1 MKKTRLIKIILKRTG
16 ALKFLTTYIIIFAG
30 VSIGVW
36 IVEPNIKTPI
46 DSVWYCFSVA
56 TTIGFGD
63 ITAVTILGRAMSI
76 FLSICS
82 ILIINCHF
90 SYSHLFGG
98 FGIRSSCCHY
108 YFFVCRCNRL
118 IRSFLLHRHCCNG
131 STWKLGNASPA
142 FGDDIFLI
150 RLFRGDW
157 GNRSGIRLC
166 LCGS

>member
-82 ILIINCHF
+82 ILTIAVVPGLIT
-90 SYSHLFGG
+90 SYYIESTKLKEQESIAKFLDDLEHLPELSKEDLQSLSEKVKKF
-98 FGIRSSCCHY
+98 
-108 YFFVCRCNRL
+108 NR
-118 IRSFLLHRHCCNG
+118 
-131 STWKLGNASPA
+131 K
-142 FGDDIFLI
+142 
-150 RLFRGDW
+150 
-157 GNRSGIRLC
+157 
-166 LCGS
+166 

>member
-82 ILIINCHF
+82 ILIIAVVPGIIT
-90 SYSHLFGG
+90 SYYIESTKIKENESVAKFLDDLEHLPELSKEDLQSLSKKVKKF
-98 FGIRSSCCHY
+98 
-108 YFFVCRCNRL
+108 NR
-118 IRSFLLHRHCCNG
+118 
-131 STWKLGNASPA
+131 K
-142 FGDDIFLI
+142 
-150 RLFRGDW
+150 
-157 GNRSGIRLC
+157 
-166 LCGS
+166 

>member
-63 ITAVTILGRAMSI
+63 ITAITILGRAMSI

-82 ILIINCHF
+82 ILIIAVVPGIIT
-90 SYSHLFGG
+90 SYYIESTKLKEQESIAKFLDDLEHLPELSKEDLQSLSKKVKKF
-98 FGIRSSCCHY
+98 
-108 YFFVCRCNRL
+108 NR
-118 IRSFLLHRHCCNG
+118 
-131 STWKLGNASPA
+131 K
-142 FGDDIFLI
+142 
-150 RLFRGDW
+150 
-157 GNRSGIRLC
+157 
-166 LCGS
+166 

>member
-1 MKKTRLIKIILKRTG
+1 MKKTRLIKIIFKRTG

-46 DSVWYCFSVA
+46 DSVWYCFSVG

-82 ILIINCHF
+82 ILIIAVVPGIIT
-90 SYSHLFGG
+90 SYYIESTKLKEKESIAKFLDDLEHLPELSKEDLQSLSEKVKKF
-98 FGIRSSCCHY
+98 
-108 YFFVCRCNRL
+108 NR
-118 IRSFLLHRHCCNG
+118 
-131 STWKLGNASPA
+131 K
-142 FGDDIFLI
+142 
-150 RLFRGDW
+150 
-157 GNRSGIRLC
+157 
-166 LCGS
+166 

>member
-36 IVEPNIKTPI
+36 IVEPNIKTLI

-63 ITAVTILGRAMSI
+63 ITAVTILGRSMSI

-82 ILIINCHF
+82 ILIIAVVPGIIT
-90 SYSHLFGG
+90 SYYIESTKLKEQESIAKFLDDLEHLPELSKEDLQSLSEKVKKF
-98 FGIRSSCCHY
+98 
-108 YFFVCRCNRL
+108 NR
-118 IRSFLLHRHCCNG
+118 
-131 STWKLGNASPA
+131 K
-142 FGDDIFLI
+142 
-150 RLFRGDW
+150 
-157 GNRSGIRLC
+157 
-166 LCGS
+166 

>member
-76 FLSICS
+76 FLSICP
-82 ILIINCHF
+82 ILIIAVVPGIIT
-90 SYSHLFGG
+90 SYYIESTKIKENESIAKFLDDLEHLPELSKEDLQSLSKKVKKF
-98 FGIRSSCCHY
+98 
-108 YFFVCRCNRL
+108 NR
-118 IRSFLLHRHCCNG
+118 
-131 STWKLGNASPA
+131 K
-142 FGDDIFLI
+142 
-150 RLFRGDW
+150 
-157 GNRSGIRLC
+157 
-166 LCGS
+166 

>member
-63 ITAVTILGRAMSI
+63 ILGRAMSI

-82 ILIINCHF
+82 ILIIAVVPGIIT
-90 SYSHLFGG
+90 SYYIESTKLKENESIAKFLDDLEHLPELSKEDLQSLSEKVKKF
-98 FGIRSSCCHY
+98 
-108 YFFVCRCNRL
+108 NR
-118 IRSFLLHRHCCNG
+118 
-131 STWKLGNASPA
+131 K
-142 FGDDIFLI
+142 
-150 RLFRGDW
+150 
-157 GNRSGIRLC
+157 
-166 LCGS
+166 

>member
-82 ILIINCHF
+82 ILIIAVVPGIIT
-90 SYSHLFGG
+90 SYYIESTKLKEKQKTISGVFLF
-98 FGIRSSCCHY
+98 IRNY
-108 YFFVCRCNRL
+108 IVY
-118 IRSFLLHRHCCNG
+118 
-131 STWKLGNASPA
+131 
-142 FGDDIFLI
+142 
-150 RLFRGDW
+150 
-157 GNRSGIRLC
+157 
-166 LCGS
+166 

>member
-36 IVEPNIKTPI
+36 IVEPNIRTPI

-82 ILIINCHF
+82 ILIIAVVPGIIT
-90 SYSHLFGG
+90 SYYIESTKLKEQESTAKFLDDLEHLPELSKEDLQSLSEKVKKF
-98 FGIRSSCCHY
+98 
-108 YFFVCRCNRL
+108 NR
-118 IRSFLLHRHCCNG
+118 
-131 STWKLGNASPA
+131 K
-142 FGDDIFLI
+142 
-150 RLFRGDW
+150 
-157 GNRSGIRLC
+157 
-166 LCGS
+166 

>member
-63 ITAVTILGRAMSI
+63 ITAITILGRAMSI

-82 ILIINCHF
+82 ILIIAVVPGIIT
-90 SYSHLFGG
+90 SYYIESTKLKEQESIAKFLDDLEHLPELSKEDLQSLSVKVKKF
-98 FGIRSSCCHY
+98 
-108 YFFVCRCNRL
+108 NR
-118 IRSFLLHRHCCNG
+118 
-131 STWKLGNASPA
+131 K
-142 FGDDIFLI
+142 
-150 RLFRGDW
+150 
-157 GNRSGIRLC
+157 
-166 LCGS
+166 

>member
-1 MKKTRLIKIILKRTG
+1 MKKTRLIKIVLKRTG

-63 ITAVTILGRAMSI
+63 ITAVTILGRSMSI

-82 ILIINCHF
+82 ILIIAVVPGIIT
-90 SYSHLFGG
+90 SYYIESTKLKEQESIAKFLDDLEHLPE
-98 FGIRSSCCHY
+98 
-108 YFFVCRCNRL
+108 L
-118 IRSFLLHRHCCNG
+118 
-131 STWKLGNASPA
+131 STEDLQSLSEKVKKFNSK
-142 FGDDIFLI
+142 
-150 RLFRGDW
+150 
-157 GNRSGIRLC
+157 
-166 LCGS
+166 

>member
-30 VSIGVW
+30 VSSGVW

-82 ILIINCHF
+82 ILIIAVVPGIIT
-90 SYSHLFGG
+90 SYYIESTKLKENESIAKFLDDLEHLPELSKEDLQSLSEKVKKF
-98 FGIRSSCCHY
+98 
-108 YFFVCRCNRL
+108 NR
-118 IRSFLLHRHCCNG
+118 
-131 STWKLGNASPA
+131 K
-142 FGDDIFLI
+142 
-150 RLFRGDW
+150 
-157 GNRSGIRLC
+157 
-166 LCGS
+166 

>member
-82 ILIINCHF
+82 ILIIAVVPGIIT
-90 SYSHLFGG
+90 SYYIESTKLKEKESIAKFLDDLEHLPEL
-98 FGIRSSCCHY
+98 SKED
-108 YFFVCRCNRL
+108 L
-118 IRSFLLHRHCCNG
+118 Q
-131 STWKLGNASPA
+131 A
-142 FGDDIFLI
+142 FQK
-150 RLFRGDW
+150 R
-157 GNRSGIRLC
+157 
-166 LCGS
+166 

>member
-16 ALKFLTTYIIIFAG
+16 ALKFLMTYIIIFAG

-82 ILIINCHF
+82 ILIIAVVPGIIT
-90 SYSHLFGG
+90 SYYIESTKLKEQESIAKFLDDLEHLPELSKEDLQSLSEKVKNF
-98 FGIRSSCCHY
+98 
-108 YFFVCRCNRL
+108 NR
-118 IRSFLLHRHCCNG
+118 
-131 STWKLGNASPA
+131 K
-142 FGDDIFLI
+142 
-150 RLFRGDW
+150 
-157 GNRSGIRLC
+157 
-166 LCGS
+166 

>member
-46 DSVWYCFSVA
+46 DSVWYCFSVS

-82 ILIINCHF
+82 ILIIAVVPGIIT
-90 SYSHLFGG
+90 SYYIESTKLKEQESIAKFLDDLEHLPELSKEDLQSLSEKVKKF
-98 FGIRSSCCHY
+98 
-108 YFFVCRCNRL
+108 NR
-118 IRSFLLHRHCCNG
+118 
-131 STWKLGNASPA
+131 K
-142 FGDDIFLI
+142 
-150 RLFRGDW
+150 
-157 GNRSGIRLC
+157 
-166 LCGS
+166 

>member
-82 ILIINCHF
+82 ILIISVVPGIIT
-90 SYSHLFGG
+90 SYYIESTKLKEQESIAKFLDDLEHLPELSKEDLQSLSEKVKKF
-98 FGIRSSCCHY
+98 
-108 YFFVCRCNRL
+108 NR
-118 IRSFLLHRHCCNG
+118 
-131 STWKLGNASPA
+131 K
-142 FGDDIFLI
+142 
-150 RLFRGDW
+150 
-157 GNRSGIRLC
+157 
-166 LCGS
+166 

>member
-82 ILIINCHF
+82 ILIIAVVPGIIT
-90 SYSHLFGG
+90 SYYIEITKLKEQESIAKFLDDLEHLPELSKEDLQNLSEKVKKF
-98 FGIRSSCCHY
+98 
-108 YFFVCRCNRL
+108 NR
-118 IRSFLLHRHCCNG
+118 
-131 STWKLGNASPA
+131 K
-142 FGDDIFLI
+142 
-150 RLFRGDW
+150 
-157 GNRSGIRLC
+157 
-166 LCGS
+166 

>member
-1 MKKTRLIKIILKRTG
+1 MKKTQLIKIILKRTG

-63 ITAVTILGRAMSI
+63 ITAITILGRAMSI

-82 ILIINCHF
+82 ILIIAVVPGIIT
-90 SYSHLFGG
+90 SYYIESTKLKEQESIAKFLDDLEHLPELSKEDLQSLSEKVKKF
-98 FGIRSSCCHY
+98 
-108 YFFVCRCNRL
+108 NR
-118 IRSFLLHRHCCNG
+118 
-131 STWKLGNASPA
+131 K
-142 FGDDIFLI
+142 
-150 RLFRGDW
+150 
-157 GNRSGIRLC
+157 
-166 LCGS
+166 

>member
-36 IVEPNIKTPI
+36 IVEPTIKTPI

-82 ILIINCHF
+82 ILIIAVVPGIIT
-90 SYSHLFGG
+90 SYYIESTKLKEKESIAKFLDDLEHLPEL
-98 FGIRSSCCHY
+98 SKEDLQNLSEK
-108 YFFVCRCNRL
+108 VKKLNR
-118 IRSFLLHRHCCNG
+118 
-131 STWKLGNASPA
+131 K
-142 FGDDIFLI
+142 
-150 RLFRGDW
+150 
-157 GNRSGIRLC
+157 
-166 LCGS
+166 

>member
-1 MKKTRLIKIILKRTG
+1 M
-16 ALKFLTTYIIIFAG
+16 TTYIIIFAG

-82 ILIINCHF
+82 ILIIAVVPGIIT
-90 SYSHLFGG
+90 SYYIESTKLKEQESIAKFLDDLEHLPEL
-98 FGIRSSCCHY
+98 SKEDLQSLSEK
-108 YFFVCRCNRL
+108 VKSL
-118 IRSFLLHRHCCNG
+118 IGSNIKSF
-131 STWKLGNASPA
+131 
-142 FGDDIFLI
+142 
-150 RLFRGDW
+150 
-157 GNRSGIRLC
+157 
-166 LCGS
+166 

>member
-82 ILIINCHF
+82 ILIIAVVPGIIT
-90 SYSHLFGG
+90 SYYIESTKLKEKESIAKFLDDLEHLPEL
-98 FGIRSSCCHY
+98 SKED
-108 YFFVCRCNRL
+108 L
-118 IRSFLLHRHCCNG
+118 QSFR
-131 STWKLGNASPA
+131 K
-142 FGDDIFLI
+142 
-150 RLFRGDW
+150 R
-157 GNRSGIRLC
+157 
-166 LCGS
+166 

>member
-63 ITAVTILGRAMSI
+63 MTAVTILGRAMSI

-82 ILIINCHF
+82 ILIIAVVPGIIT
-90 SYSHLFGG
+90 SYYIESTKLKEQESIAKFLDDLEHLPELSKEDLQNLSEKVKKF
-98 FGIRSSCCHY
+98 
-108 YFFVCRCNRL
+108 NR
-118 IRSFLLHRHCCNG
+118 
-131 STWKLGNASPA
+131 K
-142 FGDDIFLI
+142 
-150 RLFRGDW
+150 
-157 GNRSGIRLC
+157 
-166 LCGS
+166 

>member
-16 ALKFLTTYIIIFAG
+16 ALKFLTTYIRIFAG

-82 ILIINCHF
+82 ILIIAVVPGIIT
-90 SYSHLFGG
+90 SYYIESTKLKEKESIAKFLDDLEHPVELSKEDLQSLSEKVKKF
-98 FGIRSSCCHY
+98 
-108 YFFVCRCNRL
+108 NR
-118 IRSFLLHRHCCNG
+118 
-131 STWKLGNASPA
+131 K
-142 FGDDIFLI
+142 
-150 RLFRGDW
+150 
-157 GNRSGIRLC
+157 
-166 LCGS
+166 

>member
-16 ALKFLTTYIIIFAG
+16 ALKFLTTYIVIFAG

-63 ITAVTILGRAMSI
+63 ITAITILGRAMSI

-82 ILIINCHF
+82 ILIIAVVPGIIT
-90 SYSHLFGG
+90 SYYIESTKLKEQESIAKFLDDLEHLPELSKEDLQSLSEKVKKF
-98 FGIRSSCCHY
+98 
-108 YFFVCRCNRL
+108 NR
-118 IRSFLLHRHCCNG
+118 
-131 STWKLGNASPA
+131 K
-142 FGDDIFLI
+142 
-150 RLFRGDW
+150 
-157 GNRSGIRLC
+157 
-166 LCGS
+166 

>member
-36 IVEPNIKTPI
+36 MVEPNIKTPI

-63 ITAVTILGRAMSI
+63 ITAVTILGRSMSI

-82 ILIINCHF
+82 ILIIAVVPGIIT
-90 SYSHLFGG
+90 SYYIESTKLKEQESIAKFLDDLEHLPELSKEDLQSLSEKVKKFN
-98 FGIRSSCCHY
+98 S
-108 YFFVCRCNRL
+108 
-118 IRSFLLHRHCCNG
+118 
-131 STWKLGNASPA
+131 K
-142 FGDDIFLI
+142 
-150 RLFRGDW
+150 
-157 GNRSGIRLC
+157 
-166 LCGS
+166 

>member
-76 FLSICS
+76 CS
-82 ILIINCHF
+82 ILIIAVVPGIIT
-90 SYSHLFGG
+90 SYYIESTKLKEKESIAKFLDDLEHLPELSKEDLQSLSEKVKKF
-98 FGIRSSCCHY
+98 
-108 YFFVCRCNRL
+108 NR
-118 IRSFLLHRHCCNG
+118 
-131 STWKLGNASPA
+131 K
-142 FGDDIFLI
+142 
-150 RLFRGDW
+150 
-157 GNRSGIRLC
+157 
-166 LCGS
+166 

>member
-16 ALKFLTTYIIIFAG
+16 ALKFLTTYIILFAG

-63 ITAVTILGRAMSI
+63 ITAITILGRAMSI

-82 ILIINCHF
+82 ILIIAVVPGIIT
-90 SYSHLFGG
+90 SYYIESTKLKEQESIAKFLDDLEHLPELSKEDLQSLSEKVKKF
-98 FGIRSSCCHY
+98 
-108 YFFVCRCNRL
+108 NR
-118 IRSFLLHRHCCNG
+118 
-131 STWKLGNASPA
+131 K
-142 FGDDIFLI
+142 
-150 RLFRGDW
+150 
-157 GNRSGIRLC
+157 
-166 LCGS
+166 

>member
-36 IVEPNIKTPI
+36 VVEPNIKTPI

-82 ILIINCHF
+82 ILIIAVVPGIIT
-90 SYSHLFGG
+90 SYYIESTKLKEQESIAKFLDDLEHLPELSKEDLQILSEKVKKF
-98 FGIRSSCCHY
+98 
-108 YFFVCRCNRL
+108 NR
-118 IRSFLLHRHCCNG
+118 
-131 STWKLGNASPA
+131 K
-142 FGDDIFLI
+142 
-150 RLFRGDW
+150 
-157 GNRSGIRLC
+157 
-166 LCGS
+166 

>member
-82 ILIINCHF
+82 ILIIAVVPGIIT
-90 SYSHLFGG
+90 SYYIESTKLKEQESIAKFLDDLEHLPELSKEDLQSLSEKVKKFTQ
-98 FGIRSSCCHY
+98 FFQTLRVWAAPIKSS
-108 YFFVCRCNRL
+108 
-118 IRSFLLHRHCCNG
+118 
-131 STWKLGNASPA
+131 
-142 FGDDIFLI
+142 DIPIL
-150 RLFRGDW
+150 RAQTATLFA
-157 GNRSGIRLC
+157 C
-166 LCGS
+166 

>member
-16 ALKFLTTYIIIFAG
+16 ALKFLTTHIIIFAG

-82 ILIINCHF
+82 ILTIAVVPGIIT
-90 SYSHLFGG
+90 SYYIESTKLKEQESIAKFLDDLEHLPELSKEDLQSLSEKVKKF
-98 FGIRSSCCHY
+98 
-108 YFFVCRCNRL
+108 NR
-118 IRSFLLHRHCCNG
+118 
-131 STWKLGNASPA
+131 K
-142 FGDDIFLI
+142 
-150 RLFRGDW
+150 
-157 GNRSGIRLC
+157 
-166 LCGS
+166 

>member
-1 MKKTRLIKIILKRTG
+1 MKRTRLIKIILKRTG

-30 VSIGVW
+30 VSIGIW

-82 ILIINCHF
+82 ILIIAVVPGIIT
-90 SYSHLFGG
+90 SYYIESTKLKEKESIAKFLDDLEHLPELSKEDLQSLSVKVKKF
-98 FGIRSSCCHY
+98 
-108 YFFVCRCNRL
+108 NR
-118 IRSFLLHRHCCNG
+118 
-131 STWKLGNASPA
+131 K
-142 FGDDIFLI
+142 
-150 RLFRGDW
+150 
-157 GNRSGIRLC
+157 
-166 LCGS
+166 